1 MKGAM
6 EHKVVAMALDAEAAR
21 GDAKL
26 AERLIAKWAAD
37 GWTLVSLATPN
48 PTYALVAFSRPKPQ
62 PGDGA
67 SK

>member
-1 MKGAM
+1 MKGAA
-6 EHKVVAMALDAEAAR
+6 EHRVVAMALDAENSR

-37 GWTLVSLATPN
+37 GWTLVSLATPS
-48 PTYALVAFSRPKPQ
+48 PSYALVAFSRPKPQ

>member
-1 MKGAM
+1 MKGAV
-6 EHKVVAMALDAEAAR
+6 ENKVVAMALDAETAR

-26 AERLIAKWAAD
+26 AEQLIAKWAAD

-48 PTYALVAFSRPKPQ
+48 PSYALVAFSRPKPQ

-67 SK
+67 SR

>member
-1 MKGAM
+1 MKGAV
-6 EHKVVAMALDAEAAR
+6 ENKVVAMALDAENAR

-26 AERLIAKWAAD
+26 AERLIAKWADD

-48 PTYALVAFSRPKPQ
+48 PSYALVVFSRPKPQ

-67 SK
+67 SR